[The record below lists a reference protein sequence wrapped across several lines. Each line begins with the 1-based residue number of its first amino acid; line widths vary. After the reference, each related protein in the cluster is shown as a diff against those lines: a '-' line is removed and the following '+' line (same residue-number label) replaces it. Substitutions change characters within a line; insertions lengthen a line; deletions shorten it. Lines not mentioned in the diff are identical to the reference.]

1 VWEIGAFF
9 GSTVEHS
16 LHIVTASELGQVL
29 IEYYRKVLR
38 WNLERRE
45 KIKKK
50 YNPTD
55 ADLSQL
61 LGGDFFRNHNEAMPK
76 GLRSEDSISVMIA

>member
-1 VWEIGAFF
+1 MWEIGAFF

-61 LGGDFFRNHNEAMPK
+61 LGGDFFGITMRPC
-76 GLRSEDSISVMIA
+76 LRDYALRIL